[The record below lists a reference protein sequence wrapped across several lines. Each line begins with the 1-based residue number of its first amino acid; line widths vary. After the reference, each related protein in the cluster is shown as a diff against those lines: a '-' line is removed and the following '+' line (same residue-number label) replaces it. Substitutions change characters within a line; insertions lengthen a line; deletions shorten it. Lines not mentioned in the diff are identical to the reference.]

1 MTHRIL
7 VVEDNPINQK
17 VTIGLLQQAGF
28 ATELAV
34 DGLEAIQAFR
44 SKPFDLVVMDCQMPR
59 CDGWAATRAIRK
71 MEIAT
76 NSGRRLP
83 IIALTAQALTGDRE
97 KCLASGMDDYLT
109 KPVDRELFIQS
120 VRFRLDLTGEEPK
133 PKGSP
138 EAGGEPTR
146 EPGGLSL
153 LDHAVIENL
162 KQYGE
167 ATVAQIFG
175 LLLKDLPGLR
185 DRLQQAI
192 TQGDLELT
200 AKTAHRIKGGCGTV
214 GVGALT
220 RAMDYLERQ
229 ARAADL
235 AGIVAAW
242 PANEALINA
251 SITAI
256 EPLSQGGAP

>member
-1 MTHRIL
+1 MSYRIL

-28 ATELAV
+28 MTDLAV

-71 MEIAT
+71 LEAME

-97 KCLASGMDDYLT
+97 KCIASGMDDYLT

-120 VRFRLDLTGEEPK
+120 VRFRLGLTAEEPQ
-133 PKGSP
+133 
-138 EAGGEPTR
+138 AAVV
-146 EPGGLSL
+146 PGTDADLAPDAEGQPL
-153 LDHAVIENL
+153 LDPVVIENL
-162 KQYGE
+162 KQYGA
-167 ATVAQIFG
+167 ATVVQIFG

-214 GVGALT
+214 GVIALT
-220 RAMDYLERQ
+220 RAMDHLERQ

-235 AGIVAAW
+235 AGIIAAW
-242 PANEALINA
+242 PAHESLINA
-251 SITAI
+251 SIAAI
-256 EPLSQGGAP
+256 EPLGQRGGA

>member
-1 MTHRIL
+1 MSHRIL

-28 ATELAV
+28 VTELAV

-71 MEIAT
+71 MELAT

-97 KCLASGMDDYLT
+97 KCIDSGMDDYLT
-109 KPVDRELFIQS
+109 KPVDRELFIES
-120 VRFRLDLTGEEPK
+120 VRFRLGLTTEAPKLATAPKVGGETVGETGELP
-133 PKGSP
+133 
-138 EAGGEPTR
+138 
-146 EPGGLSL
+146 L
-153 LDHAVIENL
+153 LDQGVIDNL
-162 KQYGE
+162 AQYGA
-167 ATVAQIFG
+167 ATVVQIFG

-214 GVGALT
+214 GVVALT
-220 RAMDYLERQ
+220 RAMDHLERQ

-242 PANEALINA
+242 PANAALIAA
-251 SITAI
+251 SIAAI
-256 EPLSQGGAP
+256 EPLGKGGSP

>member
-28 ATELAV
+28 VTELAV

-76 NSGRRLP
+76 NAGRRLP

-97 KCLASGMDDYLT
+97 KCIASGMDDYLT
-109 KPVDRELFIQS
+109 KPVDRELFIES
-120 VRFRLDLTGEEPK
+120 VRFRLGLTADAPK
-133 PKGSP
+133 TASAP
-138 EAGGEPTR
+138 EAGAEPAR
-146 EPGGLSL
+146 EPSELPL
-153 LDHAVIENL
+153 LDHGVIENL
-162 KQYGE
+162 KQYGD

-175 LLLKDLPGLR
+175 LLLKDLPSLR
-185 DRLQQAI
+185 DRLQHAI

-214 GVGALT
+214 GVSALT
-220 RAMDYLERQ
+220 RAMDHLERQ

-242 PANEALINA
+242 PANQALISA
-251 SITAI
+251 SIEAI
-256 EPLSQGGAP
+256 EPLGKGGAP